1 MARGWIIP
9 PPKRPIKS
17 SEELERERVEK
28 VKWLIE
34 RGYLTSARIRQARD
48 IKTNVICE
56 VLYVSLRG
64 VYGG

>member
-1 MARGWIIP
+1 MGSLFVLP
-9 PPKRPIKS
+9 
-17 SEELERERVEK
+17 
-28 VKWLIE
+28 
-34 RGYLTSARIRQARD
+34 RIRGGTINLHKNEPVRIILLLND